1 MRGNKLSFTCNL
13 TAEEYV
19 HTAIAHIDS
28 TNDFI
33 KKASNLLL
41 HKPYEITTGCTEFG
55 RLIKKRAN
63 AVLREVRLLASF
75 MRMKPYPEM
84 LLVGKCEIEH
94 HTGQLIAYSLSRRF
108 DMFVVL
114 VFVEDNFYLA
124 TERKDISKFPDL
136 EFTNESEVVRNIR
149 EFLGNCF
156 EERLAP
162 DLVRE
167 DGDLLWEKYY
177 ETQFLEQRI
186 NVKQF
191 RRFIPKYVMKKANM
205 KVESEFYKKAVANSK
220 NNKILEDFLD
230 LNSESEN

>member
-1 MRGNKLSFTCNL
+1 MAFGCNL
-13 TAEEYV
+13 SAEEYV
-19 HTAIAHIDS
+19 HAARSHIDS

-33 KKASNLLL
+33 KKARNLLVN
-41 HKPYEITTGCTEFG
+41 KPHEITTGCTELG

-84 LLVGKCEIEH
+84 LLTGRCELEH
-94 HTGQLIAYSLSRRF
+94 HTGQLIANSLSRRF
-108 DMFVVL
+108 NMFVVL
-114 VFVEDNFYLA
+114 VFAEDNCYIA
-124 TERKDISKFPDL
+124 TERRDVLKLPNLKGKD
-136 EFTNESEVVRNIR
+136 ENTAVRIIR
-149 EFLGNCF
+149 DSLKNCF

-177 ETQFLEQRI
+177 ETQFLEQRL

-205 KVESEFYKKAVANSK
+205 KVENKFYEKAVVNSK
-220 NNKILEDFLD
+220 NNRILEDFLEMNVD
-230 LNSESEN
+230 EEN